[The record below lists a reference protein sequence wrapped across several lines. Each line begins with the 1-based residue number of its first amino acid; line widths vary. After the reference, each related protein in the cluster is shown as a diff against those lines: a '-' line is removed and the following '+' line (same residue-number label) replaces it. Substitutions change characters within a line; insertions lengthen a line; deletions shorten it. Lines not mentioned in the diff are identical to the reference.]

1 MASADKQVISGWLL
15 RRTTMGFFQVK
26 GTGDWSRVWCEFD
39 VLAGLFAVYLDGEKH
54 RRLLNW
60 KIQVCTINHVRNDGR
75 FCIELEYGQQR
86 KKETFAST
94 SKSYDIEWW
103 FDVLASSKLALA
115 EGRVPNPP
123 LLVRTPGV
131 VTHVPVGKKDK
142 VKATPKPLRR
152 RQPKLSAS
160 IQRFERF
167 TVYET
172 RTHFYLVGSD
182 RLYSQFRMFTLD
194 RTVKDPANLAAIFT
208 DEPAVLGWDAMEATL
223 QELDFDARKSSASAP
238 STPVGL
244 VRAFSAVAIV
254 GFVKFLQGY
263 YLVLATQRRKIGCI
277 GGHYI
282 YAIQSV
288 QYLAIRQP
296 AATDGT
302 PWTWVNRWFNPD
314 AVEDAEDRYSVLF
327 KLVDLTKDFYYS
339 PTYDLTH
346 TLQHN
351 MTTNQTKPFNMYEV
365 VVPIEFEWNH
375 FLTDEFHACLSSP
388 TARDDW
394 VQPLV
399 MGFYEQRKCSL
410 FGRLISIIVLARR
423 SRHFAG
429 TRFLKR
435 GVCASNVS
443 DTGKVANDVETEQI
457 IEDESTQ
464 GKLSSFVQYRG
475 SIPIFW
481 TQESSVT
488 VPKPPIK
495 LNRIDPSYTAT
506 QMHFADLF
514 ERYGSPILVLNL
526 VKQQE
531 KTAREK
537 LLGQEFKDAIE
548 YLNTFLPPEHRIR
561 YVALDY
567 SRLSK
572 FKVDHSKVEA
582 VRQGLEKVGAWAL
595 DQTGFFCS
603 APKRQIGTGTN
614 KRTARRTTIPILS
627 TVSKALGGGGPTPP
641 RPTTPPLQALKPLSP
656 TIPRDSGDW
665 LEQHGVLRTNCID
678 CLDRTNVAQFSVAML
693 VSIALGQQ
701 LYAMGIRNTPV
712 LESSSQILQELT
724 TMFGHMGDV
733 ISMQYGGSEAHK
745 NVTKSKENIKAW
757 ELLTSIRRYYS
768 NAFTDN
774 LKQDAI
780 NLFLGIYV
788 PSPSTSPL
796 WLLESDYYLHNV
808 KIQRGLALSEMGPF
822 HRRTNLKQQRSADDK
837 RLALYHRDALQ
848 PQWWKPSIEAFD
860 APKFI
865 DRQGGGGGAV
875 KPTPRTS
882 SSSSSVDHHR
892 KASTASIGSMDDS
905 ILQATDKDELFFFD
919 KALGHTFMIP
929 VYIVAKDASS
939 DGGHVQH
946 LHHHAMAPPAA
957 ASLVRSQ
964 SSLMAQKVRAMS
976 APDEGGGGGAASS
989 TDVTM
994 KRSLSN
1000 VGLKDLDVGKVE
1012 GSTHNNTNSSH
1023 TGEQPSLNIEEYA
1036 AARGIRKEYI
1046 GTCTHT
1052 TTPDAAYVGYVES
1065 KGNLA
1070 FWEKDNKS
1078 VRSDFVVYLRE
1089 FSIDADDV
1097 DGIHDAAVRGGCT
1110 YKIQTGVYAGL
1121 DQHTKARALLP
1132 TKKFVLKTSDMLLAD
1147 DRKDDESMW
1156 NRPVDPATADLYA
1169 SYFDQTVNM
1178 AWHPAEHGVVGDE
1191 SITTDTMQSSQLD
1204 QTTTATGQYD
1214 DYILFNASA
1223 ADHQFGDVMKTVN
1236 ELSFVKKN

>member
-1 MASADKQVISGWLL
+1 MAEKAAKQVISGWLL
-15 RRTTMGFFQVK
+15 RRSTTGFFQVK

-60 KIQVCTINHVRNDGR
+60 KIQLCTINHVRNDGR
-75 FCIELEYGQQR
+75 FCIEIEYSTQR

-103 FDVLASSKLALA
+103 FDVLATSKAALA

-123 LLVRTPGV
+123 LLVRTPGIPAV
-131 VTHVPVGKKDK
+131 VTTHVGKKDK
-142 VKATPKPLRR
+142 IKAAPRPLRR
-152 RQPKLSAS
+152 RQPKLSTS

-172 RTHFYLVGSD
+172 RTHYYLVGSD
-182 RLYSQFRMFTLD
+182 RLYSQFRLFSLD
-194 RTVKDPANLAAIFT
+194 RTIKEPPNLAAIFKN
-208 DEPAVLGWDAMEATL
+208 EPAVHNWDAMEAKL
-223 QELDFDARKSSASAP
+223 QELDADARKRSLSSSSSSSASP
-238 STPVGL
+238 IGL
-244 VRAFSAVAIV
+244 VRAFAAVAIV

-277 GGHYI
+277 GGHFI

-288 QYLAIRQP
+288 QYLPIRLP
-296 AATDGT
+296 TATDGT
-302 PWTWVNRWFNPD
+302 PWTWVSRWLNPD

-351 MTTNQTKPFNMYEV
+351 MTTNQTKPFNM
-365 VVPIEFEWNH
+365 FEWNH
-375 FLTDEFHACLSSP
+375 FLTQEFSSCLGMPSAC
-388 TARDDW
+388 DDW
-394 VQPLV
+394 IQPLV

-410 FGRLISIIVLARR
+410 FGRLISLILLARR

-429 TRFLKR
+429 TRYLKR
-435 GVCASNVS
+435 GIS

-457 IEDESTQ
+457 LEDENTQ

-481 TQESSVT
+481 TQETSVT

-506 QMHFADLF
+506 QLHFADLF
-514 ERYGSPILVLNL
+514 ERYGSPVLVLNL

-537 LLGQEFKDAIE
+537 LLGQEFKDAVE
-548 YLNTFLPPEHRIR
+548 YLNTFIPVEHRIR

-614 KRTARRTTIPILS
+614 KRTARRTNPPPMPILPANS
-627 TVSKALGGGGPTPP
+627 S
-641 RPTTPPLQALKPLSP
+641 RPTTPPLQAIKPLSP

-693 VSIALGQQ
+693 ALGQQ

-780 NLFLGIYV
+780 NLFLGNYV

-808 KIQRGLALSEMGPF
+808 KIQHGLSLSEMGPF
-822 HRRTNLKQQRSADDK
+822 HRRSNLKKAQTEEDKMLYQQ
-837 RLALYHRDALQ
+837 YRDSLQ

-865 DRQGGGGGAV
+865 EKQPG
-875 KPTPRTS
+875 
-882 SSSSSVDHHR
+882 
-892 KASTASIGSMDDS
+892 
-905 ILQATDKDELFFFD
+905 QATDKDELFFFD

-929 VYIVAKDASS
+929 VYILAKDQM
-939 DGGHVQH
+939 DGHH
-946 LHHHAMAPPAA
+946 NLHHHHGMSLLAPPPPSSSS
-957 ASLVRSQ
+957 SLVRTQ
-964 SSLMAQKVRAMS
+964 SSLLHKVRAMS
-976 APDEGGGGGAASS
+976 APDEAVVSS
-989 TDVTM
+989 DFSSSL
-994 KRSLSN
+994 KRSMSN
-1000 VGLKDLDVGKVE
+1000 VGLKDLGDSFKQSDAA
-1012 GSTHNNTNSSH
+1012 STATPVDLASS
-1023 TGEQPSLNIEEYA
+1023 TPTLNIEEYA
-1036 AARGIRKEYI
+1036 AARGIRREYI
-1046 GTCTHT
+1046 GSCAPV
-1052 TTPDAAYVGYVES
+1052 TPEPVYVGYVES
-1065 KGNLA
+1065 QGNVS
-1070 FWEKDNKS
+1070 FWEKENKTA
-1078 VRSDFVVYLRE
+1078 RSDFLVYLRE
-1089 FSIDADDV
+1089 FSIDVDDI
-1097 DGIHDAAVRGGCT
+1097 DGIVDAAVRGGCT

-1132 TKKFVLKTSDMLLAD
+1132 TKKLFKTDMLHLCHD
-1147 DRKDDESMW
+1147 DPSMDDMCNSAI
-1156 NRPVDPATADLYA
+1156 DPASADLYA
-1169 SYFDQTVNM
+1169 SYFDQTTET
-1178 AWHPAEHGVVGDE
+1178 ASFLTSSIVGDVGTATHE
-1191 SITTDTMQSSQLD
+1191 SITADTMLSSQLD
-1204 QTTTATGQYD
+1204 QTGATSGQYD

-1223 ADHQFGDVMKTVN
+1223 ADHQFQDVMKTVN
-1236 ELSFVKKN
+1236 ELSFVKKK

>member
-1 MASADKQVISGWLL
+1 MMGVQWPRL
-15 RRTTMGFFQVK
+15 RTDTYI
-26 GTGDWSRVWCEFD
+26 C
-39 VLAGLFAVYLDGEKH
+39 
-54 RRLLNW
+54 
-60 KIQVCTINHVRNDGR
+60 
-75 FCIELEYGQQR
+75 
-86 KKETFAST
+86 
-94 SKSYDIEWW
+94 
-103 FDVLASSKLALA
+103 
-115 EGRVPNPP
+115 
-123 LLVRTPGV
+123 V
-131 VTHVPVGKKDK
+131 V
-142 VKATPKPLRR
+142 
-152 RQPKLSAS
+152 
-160 IQRFERF
+160 
-167 TVYET
+167 
-172 RTHFYLVGSD
+172 
-182 RLYSQFRMFTLD
+182 
-194 RTVKDPANLAAIFT
+194 
-208 DEPAVLGWDAMEATL
+208 
-223 QELDFDARKSSASAP
+223 
-238 STPVGL
+238 
-244 VRAFSAVAIV
+244 
-254 GFVKFLQGY
+254 
-263 YLVLATQRRKIGCI
+263 
-277 GGHYI
+277 
-282 YAIQSV
+282 
-288 QYLAIRQP
+288 
-296 AATDGT
+296 
-302 PWTWVNRWFNPD
+302 
-314 AVEDAEDRYSVLF
+314 
-327 KLVDLTKDFYYS
+327 
-339 PTYDLTH
+339 
-346 TLQHN
+346 
-351 MTTNQTKPFNMYEV
+351 
-365 VVPIEFEWNH
+365 
-375 FLTDEFHACLSSP
+375 
-388 TARDDW
+388 
-394 VQPLV
+394 
-399 MGFYEQRKCSL
+399 
-410 FGRLISIIVLARR
+410 
-423 SRHFAG
+423 
-429 TRFLKR
+429 
-435 GVCASNVS
+435 
-443 DTGKVANDVETEQI
+443 
-457 IEDESTQ
+457 
-464 GKLSSFVQYRG
+464 
-475 SIPIFW
+475 
-481 TQESSVT
+481 
-488 VPKPPIK
+488 
-495 LNRIDPSYTAT
+495 NRIDPSYTAT

-514 ERYGSPILVLNL
+514 ERYGSPVLVLNL

-614 KRTARRTTIPILS
+614 KRTARRTTIPIMS
-627 TVSKALGGGGPTPP
+627 PMPKALGGGGPTPP
-641 RPTTPPLQALKPLSP
+641 RPTTPPLQ
-656 TIPRDSGDW
+656 
-665 LEQHGVLRTNCID
+665 
-678 CLDRTNVAQFSVAML
+678 
-693 VSIALGQQ
+693 ALGQQ

-976 APDEGGGGGAASS
+976 APDDSGGGGAASS

-1012 GSTHNNTNSSH
+1012 GNTNNTNSGH

-1110 YKIQTGVYAGL
+1110 YKIQT
-1121 DQHTKARALLP
+1121 
-1132 TKKFVLKTSDMLLAD
+1132 
-1147 DRKDDESMW
+1147 
-1156 NRPVDPATADLYA
+1156 
-1169 SYFDQTVNM
+1169 
-1178 AWHPAEHGVVGDE
+1178 
-1191 SITTDTMQSSQLD
+1191 
-1204 QTTTATGQYD
+1204 
-1214 DYILFNASA
+1214 
-1223 ADHQFGDVMKTVN
+1223 
-1236 ELSFVKKN
+1236 